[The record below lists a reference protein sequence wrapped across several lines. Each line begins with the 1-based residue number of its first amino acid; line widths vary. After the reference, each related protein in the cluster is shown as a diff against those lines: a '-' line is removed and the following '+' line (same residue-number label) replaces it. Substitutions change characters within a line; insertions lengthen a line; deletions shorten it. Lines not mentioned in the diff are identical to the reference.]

1 MASKVI
7 STRLDDAQVA
17 HLDLK
22 ASESGVTRNEL
33 IAKILLDFLGNP
45 STVDVNVDKS
55 IRDAVDKAVDAR
67 ILQLEDR
74 ICGKVRSLLESK
86 GQSAKEPEQQAIA
99 TKSISDE
106 LSTEKLKPLDVDD
119 LAKRLGYGRENL
131 RKYQSSKNNDARK
144 LANYTKKDDPNG
156 IAWRY
161 EDSDKLYYPIK

>member
-1 MASKVI
+1 V
-7 STRLDDAQVA
+7 
-17 HLDLK
+17 
-22 ASESGVTRNEL
+22 
-33 IAKILLDFLGNP
+33 
-45 STVDVNVDKS
+45 
-55 IRDAVDKAVDAR
+55 
-67 ILQLEDR
+67 
-74 ICGKVRSLLESK
+74 
-86 GQSAKEPEQQAIA
+86 QAIA

-131 RKYQSSKNNDARK
+131 RKYQSNKNNDARK